1 MKAATILALLLGT
14 NAIRLT
20 DEPSK
25 KHTFPVASK
34 ILGINPDTEFPD
46 DYPAGSIK
54 QLDDGICRSSDC
66 GHKTQDKKEKKV
78 DGSGSDKK
86 VNAKPK
92 KDEADATKAS
102 VKKSEKPDDGESEG
116 AAKMKVF
123 EEEMHATNVTGED
136 TCLEKFKEAQRL
148 EGNWHKETKA
158 GIDIMHWCPTDGE
171 CKEWIKDKPL
181 KHIEECFRDGK
192 LKM

>member
-1 MKAATILALLLGT
+1 MKAATILALLVGT

-20 DEPSK
+20 DEPIK

-66 GHKTQDKKEKKV
+66 GHKTQEKKEKKV
-78 DGSGSDKK
+78 VGSGSDKK
-86 VNAKPK
+86 VSAKPK
-92 KDEADATKAS
+92 KDEADATK
-102 VKKSEKPDDGESEG
+102 EG

-136 TCLEKFKEAQRL
+136 TCLKKFEEAQRI